1 MTRIQVVEDSATQ
14 AAEIGFLLEEAGYE
28 VAVATNGL
36 VALEAIRQT
45 TPDMILTD
53 LHMPEMTGL
62 ELIEA
67 VRKEFPEV
75 PVIMMT
81 ADGTEEIAAQ
91 ALSAGASSYIQ
102 KRTLDRDLLPTLK
115 DISDMLQA
123 RKTRDRLASTIVS
136 SDVAYRLPNDYE
148 LANALVGRLE
158 EQLNELGVADKTGVF
173 RIALGL
179 KEALINAIDHGNL
192 ELNSELRELDSRVS
206 YHALG
211 AERSTQEPYAS
222 RRVTLRATVTDEEIR
237 YVINDEGPGFDPS
250 TLPDPRDPE
259 NLLRP
264 HGRGLMLIQN
274 FMDSVTHNSTGNEIT
289 LVKRRT
295 VPDES
300 L

>member
-1 MTRIQVVEDSATQ
+1 MTRIQVVEDSPTQ
-14 AAEIGFLLEEAGYE
+14 AAEIEFLLKDAGYE
-28 VAVATNGL
+28 VSVARNG
-36 VALEAIRQT
+36 VAALEAIRQL

-53 LHMPEMTGL
+53 LHMPEMNGL
-62 ELIEA
+62 QLIEA

-75 PVIMMT
+75 PVVMMT

-91 ALSAGASSYIQ
+91 ALNAGASSYIL
-102 KRTLDRDLLPTLK
+102 KRMLDRDLLPTLEE
-115 DISDMLQA
+115 ISDMLRA
-123 RKTRDRLASTIVS
+123 RLTRDRLSGTIVS
-136 SDVAYRLPNDYE
+136 SDVAYRLPNDHE
-148 LANALVGRLE
+148 LATALVGRLE

-192 ELNSELRELDSRVS
+192 ELNSNLREDGSQTS
-206 YHALG
+206 YRTLG
-211 AERSTQEPYAS
+211 TERSTQEPYAS
-222 RRVTLRATVTDEEIR
+222 RRVTLRATITDDEIR
-237 YVINDEGPGFDPS
+237 YVINDEGPGYDPS

-274 FMDSVTHNSTGNEIT
+274 FMDSVTHNAKGNEIT

-295 VPDES
+295 IS
-300 L
+300 G